1 MEESKTYEIGEMFC
15 NPKGF
20 VTMRSL
26 SSLMVDVSSR
36 QMKKVEGGLPAMVG
50 KVWLLYSW
58 DIEILSPIKKGDF
71 ITVRTRPTHMKR
83 FFAYRDFI
91 IEGQGQVLAKA
102 KASFILFDQIKK
114 RAGIIGK
121 EVLEAYGESQELYHG
136 RDYKEIDDFDKQKE
150 IYIRRADFDKNSHVN
165 NGVYFDYIR
174 EIPGFDEEKIS
185 YIKMI
190 YKNQVR
196 DEEKLGLFYK
206 ESPKKVDFKIGSDI
220 DHAYGV
226 VTYV

>member
-36 QMKKVEGGLPAMVG
+36 QMKKIEGGLPAMAS

-83 FFAYRDFI
+83 FLPI
-91 IEGQGQVLAKA
+91 G
-102 KASFILFDQIKK
+102 IL
-114 RAGIIGK
+114 
-121 EVLEAYGESQELYHG
+121 S
-136 RDYKEIDDFDKQKE
+136 
-150 IYIRRADFDKNSHVN
+150 
-165 NGVYFDYIR
+165 
-174 EIPGFDEEKIS
+174 
-185 YIKMI
+185 
-190 YKNQVR
+190 
-196 DEEKLGLFYK
+196 
-206 ESPKKVDFKIGSDI
+206 
-220 DHAYGV
+220 
-226 VTYV
+226 